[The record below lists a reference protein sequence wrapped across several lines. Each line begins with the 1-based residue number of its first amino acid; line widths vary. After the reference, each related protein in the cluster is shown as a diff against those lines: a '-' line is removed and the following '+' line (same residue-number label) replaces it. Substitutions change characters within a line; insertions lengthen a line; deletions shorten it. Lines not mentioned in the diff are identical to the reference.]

1 METKRVNKTEEK
13 LIRQLR
19 YLGLYYD
26 FDGHSG
32 KMYEATRIHSILRAY
47 YKGNYSVEDVMKLVR
62 ILKIDEK
69 CRYYFTLKNITNYR
83 YHSKHFST
91 V

>member
-47 YKGNYSVEDVMKLVR
+47 YKGNYSVEDVMKLVQ
-62 ILKIDEK
+62 I
-69 CRYYFTLKNITNYR
+69 
-83 YHSKHFST
+83 
-91 V
+91 